1 MSSESE
7 IEQPQQQPQQPLKY
21 TVAKRL
27 MTEGRWREAEPVR
40 DELMREARKVKK
52 LPKDEAQDW
61 TYAELD
67 RLYPPLPPPEPE
79 ETDPPTNESESE
91 PGDDPISTATEAA
104 DLPPA
109 ATIELRSRTRGEP
122 TVTGLNEIPVDWP
135 QLSANAA
142 LAAEIQWV
150 QANRLRVVS
159 ESDGQTVV
167 DLARALVP
175 APSYSAIG
183 WLETSIRAYSKYCE
197 IAAKATQSMEAE
209 TDYVRREK
217 QSIEQIRGLLAEMLE
232 ND

>member
-7 IEQPQQQPQQPLKY
+7 IEQPQQQTQQPLKY

-52 LPKDEAQDW
+52 LTKDEAQDW

-67 RLYPPLPPPEPE
+67 RRYPPL
-79 ETDPPTNESESE
+79 
-91 PGDDPISTATEAA
+91 GDDTTSAAGEAVA
-104 DLPPA
+104 LNSA
-109 ATIELRSRTRGEP
+109 RTRGEP
-122 TVTGLNEIPVDWP
+122 SVLGLNAMPPDWP
-135 QLSANAA
+135 PLPSNAA
-142 LAAEIQWV
+142 LSAEIQWV

-159 ESDGQTVV
+159 ETGDGTTV
-167 DLARALVP
+167 DLSQALAP
-175 APSYSAIG
+175 APSYAAIG

-197 IAAKATQSMEAE
+197 IAAKATQVATDE
-209 TDYVRREK
+209 TQTVRREK
-217 QSIEQIRGLLAEMLE
+217 QSIEQICGLLAEMLE